1 MKVVYTP
8 DSQMRRPGLLLR
20 SMWRDLRDS
29 RELAWRLFLRDFY
42 ARYRSSVLGI
52 VWAFL
57 PPVATGLVFIFL
69 QARGVVR
76 FGETDIPYP
85 VYVLVGTV
93 LWQLFTESLN
103 APLATVRA
111 SISMI
116 SKVNFP
122 REALIVSSLYQI
134 LLSLL
139 IKAVILAG
147 TFIYFKIPPIWGLAA
162 SGFAVF
168 FLILLGMSIG
178 LLLTPLG
185 LLYSD
190 VTSSLVIVTQVWFF
204 LTPVVYPAPKSFPFN
219 LVANLNPVTP
229 LLTTARDLMT
239 IGTIAEP
246 GAFAFVCVL
255 AVVGLFA
262 GWIFYRL
269 AIPILLERM
278 SA

>member
-8 DSQMRRPGLLLR
+8 DSQMRKPGLLLR
-20 SMWRDLRDS
+20 SMWRDLLGS
-29 RELAWRLFLRDFY
+29 RELAWRLFLRDFF

-57 PPVATGLVFIFL
+57 PPIATGLVFIFL

-76 FGETDIPYP
+76 FGETGIPYP

-111 SISMI
+111 SISML

-134 LLSLL
+134 LLNLL
-139 IKAVILAG
+139 IKVVILAG
-147 TFIYFKIPPIWGLAA
+147 TFIYFKIPPTWGLAA
-162 SGFAVF
+162 SGLAVF
-168 FLILLGMSIG
+168 VLILLGMSIG

-190 VTSSLVIVTQVWFF
+190 VSSSLVIVTQVWFF

-229 LLTTARDLMT
+229 VLSTARDLMT
-239 IGTIAEP
+239 TGTIAEP
-246 GAFAFVCVL
+246 TAFAVVSVL
-255 AVVGLFA
+255 ALLGLFA

>member
-1 MKVVYTP
+1 MKVVYSP
-8 DSQMRRPGLLLR
+8 DSQMRKPGLLLR
-20 SMWRDLRDS
+20 SMWRDLLGS

-42 ARYRSSVLGI
+42 ARYRRSVLGI

-57 PPVATGLVFIFL
+57 PPIATGLVFILL
-69 QARGVVR
+69 QSRGVVR
-76 FGETDIPYP
+76 FGETGIPYP

-103 APLATVRA
+103 APLAMVRA
-111 SISMI
+111 SISML

-122 REALIVSSLYQI
+122 REALLVSSLYQI
-134 LLSLL
+134 LLNLL

-147 TFIYFKIPPIWGLAA
+147 TFIYFKIPPTWGLAA
-162 SGFAVF
+162 SGVAVLV
-168 FLILLGMSIG
+168 LILLGMSIG

-190 VTSSLVIVTQVWFF
+190 ITSSLVIVTQVWFF

-229 LLTTARDLMT
+229 VLSTARDLMT

-246 GAFAFVCVL
+246 TAFAVVSVL
-255 AVVGLFA
+255 AVLGLFA

>member
-1 MKVVYTP
+1 
-8 DSQMRRPGLLLR
+8 
-20 SMWRDLRDS
+20 MWRDLLGS

-42 ARYRSSVLGI
+42 ARYRRSVLGI

-57 PPVATGLVFIFL
+57 PPIATGLVFILL
-69 QARGVVR
+69 QSRGVVR
-76 FGETDIPYP
+76 FGETGIPYP

-103 APLATVRA
+103 APLAMVRA
-111 SISMI
+111 SISML

-122 REALIVSSLYQI
+122 REALLVSSLYQI
-134 LLSLL
+134 LLNLL

-147 TFIYFKIPPIWGLAA
+147 TFIYFKIPPTWGLAA
-162 SGFAVF
+162 SGVAVLV
-168 FLILLGMSIG
+168 LILLGMSIG

-190 VTSSLVIVTQVWFF
+190 ITSSLVIVTQVWFF

-229 LLTTARDLMT
+229 VLSTARDLMT

-246 GAFAFVCVL
+246 TAFAVVSVL
-255 AVVGLFA
+255 AVLGLFA